1 MTSRLSHRR
10 HLRDARAPFPRA
22 GEPARCL
29 LRRRVMPE
37 PVNRRAPL
45 SEAAAASTGR
55 RVLLVDDHPDIRAM
69 LSLALAGAGVGDVLT
84 ASDGREALALI
95 ERDLQQVKEV
105 GRRLMVDLI
114 VLDIMMPGLSGF
126 DVLRALRARFTEL
139 PPVLIISALDSQAH
153 VQEAIELGAVEYVS
167 KPIDIEF
174 LRHKVRALINAP
186 HRLSS
191 DSARV
196 PVVERTGGAQ
206 PLRTDKPAARRN
218 ALWIG

>member
-1 MTSRLSHRR
+1 
-10 HLRDARAPFPRA
+10 
-22 GEPARCL
+22 
-29 LRRRVMPE
+29 MPE

-69 LSLALAGAGVGDVLT
+69 LSLALALAGVGDVLT

-153 VQEAIELGAVEYVS
+153 VQEMIELGAAEYLS
-167 KPIDIEF
+167 KPIEIEL
-174 LRHKVRALINAP
+174 LRQKVRALIDAP
-186 HRLSS
+186 HPRSVQGASVRRHAL
-191 DSARV
+191 
-196 PVVERTGGAQ
+196 PVEGRTEGAQ
-206 PLRTDKPAARRN
+206 PPRIDRRAARRDTF
-218 ALWIG
+218 WIG

>member
-1 MTSRLSHRR
+1 
-10 HLRDARAPFPRA
+10 
-22 GEPARCL
+22 
-29 LRRRVMPE
+29 MPE

-139 PPVLIISALDSQAH
+139 SPVLIISALDSQAH

>member
-1 MTSRLSHRR
+1 MKKRIFVIG
-10 HLRDARAPFPRA
+10 D
-22 GEPARCL
+22 E
-29 LRRRVMPE
+29 
-37 PVNRRAPL
+37 
-45 SEAAAASTGR
+45 SELTGM
-55 RVLLVDDHPDIRAM
+55 LK
-69 LSLALAGAGVGDVLT
+69 LSLESMGYYNVGEENDALGAV
-84 ASDGREALALI
+84 ASARQFDP
-95 ERDLQQVKEV
+95 
-105 GRRLMVDLI
+105 DLI